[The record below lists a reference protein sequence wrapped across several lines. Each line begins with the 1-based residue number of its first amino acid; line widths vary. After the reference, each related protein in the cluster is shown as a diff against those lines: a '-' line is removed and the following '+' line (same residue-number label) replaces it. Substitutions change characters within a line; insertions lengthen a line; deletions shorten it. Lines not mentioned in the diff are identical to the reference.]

1 VHGAAPVPDELLD
14 TLVRRRQQ
22 IGQVEIIGAI
32 VPYLSVPKLLAGRDV
47 LHWIDNTSALSALT
61 KGYSGVPDS
70 ARLVHM
76 FHAWNVGAKAAVWFE
91 YVPSKPNPADEP
103 SRELELAGAE
113 WRPAPDVVSLGVS
126 QTFSHF
132 FSKVAG
138 AGRNRNCRNISRNL
152 PVVSGAGRFDV
163 GPRAGFGQVLAFWP
177 VLASFASNNFRVVAI
192 S

>member
-1 VHGAAPVPDELLD
+1 MWTCSVARVPSNSLGIKYYSVVARYAAHGSSHGCAGTICSD
-14 TLVRRRQQ
+14 
-22 IGQVEIIGAI
+22 GA
-32 VPYLSVPKLLAGRDV
+32 VVC
-47 LHWIDNTSALSALT
+47 
-61 KGYSGVPDS
+61 
-70 ARLVHM
+70 ARL
-76 FHAWNVGAKAAVWFE
+76 AAVVKRWPRSVDLSF
-91 YVPSKPNPADEP
+91 
-103 SRELELAGAE
+103 
-113 WRPAPDVVSLGVS
+113 GVS